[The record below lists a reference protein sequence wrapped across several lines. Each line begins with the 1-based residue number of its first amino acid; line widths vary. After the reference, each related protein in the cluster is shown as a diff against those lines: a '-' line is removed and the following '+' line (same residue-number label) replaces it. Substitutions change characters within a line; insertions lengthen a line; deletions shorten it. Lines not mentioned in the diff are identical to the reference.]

1 MTDLRAR
8 LNQLLTDSGTYQQ
21 GRHDERH
28 RLRQLIDIRIDLRA
42 TRRPKPL
49 SLKQQAL
56 ATLEEEPDD
65 GKELLVFDTA
75 QVNIIRR
82 ALEQLDD

>member
-28 RLRQLIDIRIDLRA
+28 RLRQLIDIRIDQLRGTA
-42 TRRPKPL
+42 GIRNRE
-49 SLKQQAL
+49 QFCA
-56 ATLEEEPDD
+56 
-65 GKELLVFDTA
+65 ELLR
-75 QVNIIRR
+75 IR
-82 ALEQLDD
+82 QLLDS